1 MDLDYDNWPIVIF
14 NEWIEYHFV
23 IPFLVVK
30 LIFNLINIIIFS
42 KPAFQKT
49 TIGFYLACLSIS
61 DILQGVFF
69 IFEYKPLY
77 YKMVAQAG
85 KSIIMCKLIYSDYFL
100 YTTQFYPSWILAI
113 ISLDRVICM
122 NSVRAINIARKRWV
136 QVIIV
141 LVPLVVLLILNI
153 DLIVGFNINES
164 TCKFTLIYFQSYL
177 IETYDN
183 GNDLAGWLVSELKS
197 MFALVL
203 IPFIIMTISNIF
215 SVVILFK
222 SKTTSKVN
230 KSQLQEIRFA
240 LTTIG
245 QNIGFI
251 LFYLPQFIASCIIA
265 AFVYSTS
272 DYLNIN
278 WLTKA
283 SLYLNIC
290 MILYYLRHI
299 FITSQIFFYLF
310 FNSVYRNEFV
320 KLFKLDKIRLTKLRL

>member
-14 NEWIEYHFV
+14 NEWIGYHLV

-42 KPAFQKT
+42 KLAFQKT

-77 YKMVAQAG
+77 YKMEAQASQ
-85 KSIIMCKLIYSDYFL
+85 SIIMCKLIYSNYFL

-122 NSVRAINIARKRWV
+122 NNVRAINIARKRWL

-141 LVPLVVLLILNI
+141 LVPLFVLLVLNI
-153 DLIVGFNINES
+153 DLIVGYNINQNRC
-164 TCKFTLIYFQSYL
+164 TVTLVYFSSNL
-177 IETYDN
+177 IEI
-183 GNDLAGWLVSELKS
+183 NDADGSNEVAQWFVSELKS

-203 IPFIIMTISNIF
+203 IPFIIMTTSNII
-215 SVVILFK
+215 SVIILFK
-222 SKTTSKVN
+222 SKTKIKHKVN

-251 LFYLPQFIASCIIA
+251 LFYLPQFIASCIVA
-265 AFVYSTS
+265 VFLFNTH
-272 DYLNIN
+272 DYLNLN
-278 WLTKA
+278 WLTKVI
-283 SLYLNIC
+283 LFINIS

-299 FITSQIFFYLF
+299 FMTSQIFFYLF
-310 FNSVYRNEFV
+310 FNSVFRNEFL
-320 KLFKLDKIRLTKLRL
+320 KLFKLDKIRFR